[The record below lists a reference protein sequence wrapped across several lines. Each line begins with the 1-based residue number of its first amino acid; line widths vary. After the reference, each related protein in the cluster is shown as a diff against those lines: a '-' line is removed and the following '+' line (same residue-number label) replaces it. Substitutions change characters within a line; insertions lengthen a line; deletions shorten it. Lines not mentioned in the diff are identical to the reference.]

1 MEHIIALTNVTKSF
15 GSVRALGGV
24 DFSISPGEV
33 VGLVGHNGAGKSTL
47 VNIMM
52 GNFLPSQGQ
61 VKRSTAGE
69 IRCVF
74 QELSLCLNL
83 DMAENTRLIHRGLRG
98 FGWRSRACAMIVRRL
113 DEIFPD
119 HGIPP
124 EAKLSELP
132 IGQRQMVEIA
142 RAFTLSDEKG
152 CPPLSMVILDEPTSA
167 LGEKA
172 TQQFLAFLRAVA
184 EQGVAILLIT
194 HRLNEIYAV
203 SHRIMVMKDGSSVA
217 EGPPVDLPKARL
229 VELMGGHAVP
239 IEGEDIATHKKVVQ
253 KMEANAPIMVALPG
267 RVPVEARQGDII
279 GFTGLDG
286 HGQREALVA
295 IQTEG
300 RGANA
305 KTSFVAGDRQADGVL
320 PAWSIAQNLTISC
333 LSAIRR
339 GAFLSPAAERRFAE
353 EWRKRISIRMRD
365 IDQPLI
371 ELSGGNQQK
380 VLFAR
385 ALAASAPIVLLDDP
399 MRGVDVGTKAE
410 VYQAIRKE
418 ADAGR
423 TFIWFSTEFEELEN
437 CDRVYV
443 FREGEPVACILRDEL
458 SQDAIIAASFQS

>member
-1 MEHIIALTNVTKSF
+1 MDKVIALTAVTKAF
-15 GSVRALGGV
+15 GPVRALGGV
-24 DFSISPGEV
+24 DFAIAPGEV
-33 VGLVGHNGAGKSTL
+33 VGLVGHNGAGKSTM

-52 GNFLPSQGQ
+52 GTFPPTEGR
-61 VKRSTAGE
+61 VERGAAGE

-83 DMAENTRLIHRGLRG
+83 DAAENTRLIHRSLRG
-98 FGWRSRACAMIVRRL
+98 LGWRRRARAMIAGRL
-113 DEIFPD
+113 DAIFPG

-124 EAKLSELP
+124 EAKLSDLP

-142 RAFTLSDEKG
+142 RAFTAAEG
-152 CPPLSMVILDEPTSA
+152 EGPLAMVILDEPTSA
-167 LGEKA
+167 LGEEA
-172 TQQFLAFLRAVA
+172 TQQFLAYVRKAA
-184 EQGVAILLIT
+184 GEGVAIVLIT

-203 SHRIMVMKDGSSVA
+203 SHRIVVMKDGRSVA
-217 EGPPVDLPKARL
+217 EGPSAELPKERL

-239 IEGEDIATHKKVVQ
+239 VEGEDIPAVATRKTDP
-253 KMEANAPIMVALPG
+253 NAPVMVTLPG
-267 RVPVEARQGDII
+267 AVPVEARKGDII

-300 RGANA
+300 RGAKA
-305 KTSFVAGDRQADGVL
+305 ATAFVAGDRQADGVL
-320 PAWSIAQNLTISC
+320 PVWSIAQNLTISC
-333 LSAIRR
+333 LATIRR
-339 GAFLSPAAERRFAE
+339 GAFLSPAAERAFAE
-353 EWRKRISIRMRD
+353 EWRERIGIRMRD
-365 IDQPLI
+365 IDQPLT

-385 ALAASAPIVLLDDP
+385 ALAAPAPIVLLDDP

-410 VYQAIRKE
+410 VYQTIRNE

-423 TFIWFSTEFEELEN
+423 TFVWFSTELEELEN

-443 FREGEPVACILRDEL
+443 FREGAPVACIPREAL

>member
-1 MEHIIALTNVTKSF
+1 MEHVIALTAIAKSF
-15 GSVRALGGV
+15 GSVRALDEV
-24 DFSISPGEV
+24 DFTISSGEV

-52 GNFLPSQGQ
+52 GTFPPSAG
-61 VKRSTAGE
+61 RIDRRATGE

-83 DMAENTRLIHRGLRG
+83 DASENTRLIHPGLRG
-98 FGWRSRACAMIVRRL
+98 WGWRARARAMISKRL

-119 HGIPP
+119 HNISPDT
-124 EAKLSELP
+124 KLSNLP

-142 RAFTLSDEKG
+142 RAFTVFDEAHQ
-152 CPPLSMVILDEPTSA
+152 PPPAMVILDEPTSA
-167 LGEKA
+167 LGEEA
-172 TQQFLAFLRAVA
+172 TRQFLTFLRAA
-184 EQGVAILLIT
+184 SEQGVAIILIT

-203 SHRIMVMKDGSSVA
+203 AHRIIVMKDGRSVA
-217 EGPPVDLPKARL
+217 EGPAAALPKSRL
-229 VELMGGHAVP
+229 VELMGGHAIP
-239 IEGEDIATHKKVVQ
+239 LEGEASPAHLSPLRQTH
-253 KMEANAPIMVALPG
+253 ADAPLMVALPG
-267 RVPVEARQGDII
+267 RVPVEARKGDII

-300 RGANA
+300 RGATA
-305 KTSFVAGDRQADGVL
+305 PTAFVAGDRQADGVL
-320 PAWSIAQNLTISC
+320 PAWSIVQNLTISC
-333 LSAIRR
+333 LGAIRR
-339 GAFLSPAAERRFAE
+339 GAFLSPAAERAFAE
-353 EWRKRISIRMRD
+353 EWRTRIGIRMRD
-365 IDQPLI
+365 IDQLLI

-385 ALAASAPIVLLDDP
+385 ALAAPAPIVLLDDP
-399 MRGVDVGTKAE
+399 MRGVDIGTKAE
-410 VYQAIRKE
+410 VYQVIRRE

-423 TFIWFSTEFEELEN
+423 TFVWFSTELEELEN

-443 FREGEPVACILRDEL
+443 FREGEPVACIPRDEL